1 MTALPCC
8 AEMISLWAA
17 NATPDNGRDG
27 DGDRVVGRNG
37 IADATAPVIIPKSF
51 AMAPPT
57 RPDWLGL
64 TEGRP
69 ATPLSILSPQRPAT
83 TFFRRLRLCIANQ
96 KSRLRPP
103 STSFQPFGC
112 GSIASGLTTAIGSRW
127 ARP

>member
-1 MTALPCC
+1 MVTV
-8 AEMISLWAA
+8 IVSS
-17 NATPDNGRDG
+17 
-27 DGDRVVGRNG
+27 
-37 IADATAPVIIPKSF
+37 DATVLPMRLRLSSF
-51 AMAPPT
+51 PSRLRWHPQ
-57 RPDWLGL
+57 REPDWLGL

-112 GSIASGLTTAIGSRW
+112 GSIASGLTTAIEVAIGA
-127 ARP
+127 AR